1 MSFQYHSYKKR
12 NRDSRGNLAEFGP
25 ALLLFLVVII
35 VPLVALMRLGCAA
48 IAMSFIVG
56 RCADAAAT
64 GSTYKSAQK
73 ETRRVATELSHSPLW
88 GLSGLR
94 PDAMKT
100 IDLYID
106 EQILATGQKN
116 VYGADRPIVKSISSS
131 INTYEFEVRASFLL
145 EPLFAMGSTP
155 IFGKVPLLSSP
166 AVITAS
172 AVRAVEYPD
181 GLTFEPQ

>member
-1 MSFQYHSYKKR
+1 
-12 NRDSRGNLAEFGP
+12 
-25 ALLLFLVVII
+25 
-35 VPLVALMRLGCAA
+35 
-48 IAMSFIVG
+48 
-56 RCADAAAT
+56 
-64 GSTYKSAQK
+64 
-73 ETRRVATELSHSPLW
+73 
-88 GLSGLR
+88 
-94 PDAMKT
+94 MKT